1 MRLSFESSMLLRPV
15 LAWYG
20 RGEEEGVCP
29 PSLNHTCYDTLEIS
43 ASVKTDRGC
52 IGSSGNVRVGR
63 LAIGLS

>member
-29 PSLNHTCYDTLEIS
+29 PSLNHTCLSLEIS
-43 ASVKTDRGC
+43 ASVKTDPGVHWF
-52 IGSSGNVRVGR
+52 IG
-63 LAIGLS
+63 